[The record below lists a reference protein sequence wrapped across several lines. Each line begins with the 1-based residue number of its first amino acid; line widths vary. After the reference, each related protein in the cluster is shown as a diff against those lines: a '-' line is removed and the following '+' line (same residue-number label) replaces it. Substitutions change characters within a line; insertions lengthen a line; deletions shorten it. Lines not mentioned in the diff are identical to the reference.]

1 MAHPIFSK
9 EYDVLREMLVEEQRK
24 RGITQ
29 VALAKKLKLTQGFV
43 SKIECGE
50 RRMDIFELLKIA
62 KAIGFD
68 ASGFVKRLAERTKLS
83 VKG

>member
-9 EYDVLREMLVEEQRK
+9 EYDVLRQMLVEERRK

-29 VALAKKLKLTQGFV
+29 VALARKLKLTQGFV

-50 RRMDIFELLKIA
+50 RRMDIFELLKLA
-62 KAIGFD
+62 RAIGFD
-68 ASGFVKRLAERTKLS
+68 APSFLKRLVARTRFSGKP
-83 VKG
+83 